1 MLQIGD
7 VSLAF
12 CAGWTYSKVYELG
25 RSRHRGRTLM
35 SDRSQPATQLAQ
47 KARAGVDL
55 KELDEIYRR
64 FRLVF
69 VLTNL
74 LTILLASYVILAL
87 LFPKAFEKHVMQQMQ
102 TIGLCVLLGGAILLS
117 VVQWLCMRQTTV
129 ASRRKIEELTYID
142 ALTTVYNYRYLDR
155 RLEEELRIARRFH
168 TPLSVI
174 FMDVDEFKRVN
185 DQFGHQVGNGVLSE
199 IGAMLKVGARASDLI
214 GRMGGDEFLVILPNT
229 DQDEAQIVA
238 ERIRE
243 RLAEHR
249 FKLNGAKTIDFLR
262 ASMGVACFPTNVT
275 DKEGLVGG
283 ADQAM
288 YRAKQAGGN
297 RVCI

>member
-1 MLQIGD
+1 
-7 VSLAF
+7 
-12 CAGWTYSKVYELG
+12 
-25 RSRHRGRTLM
+25 M
-35 SDRSQPATQLAQ
+35 SDRPQPSAKLVQ

-55 KELDEIYRR
+55 NELDEIYRR
-64 FRLVF
+64 FRFVF
-69 VLTNL
+69 ILTNI

-87 LFPKAFEKHVMQQMQ
+87 LFPKAFEKQIFQKMQ

-117 VVQWLCMRQTTV
+117 VVQWLCMRQTTIV
-129 ASRRKIEELTYID
+129 SRRKIEELTFID

-155 RLEEELRIARRFH
+155 RLEEELRIARHFH

-174 FMDVDEFKRVN
+174 FMDLDEFKRVN
-185 DQFGHQVGNGVLSE
+185 DHFGHQVGNAVLSE
-199 IGAMLKVGARASDLI
+199 IGAMLKVGARASDLV

-243 RLAEHR
+243 RLAAYRH
-249 FKLNGAKTIDFLR
+249 KLDATRTIDFLR